1 MKLHVGKL
9 DRVNVTICTKL
20 LGLIILGKTSGIS
33 SRSATAAA

>member
-20 LGLIILGKTSGIS
+20 LGLIILGKPVV
-33 SRSATAAA
+33 

>member
-20 LGLIILGKTSGIS
+20 LGLIILGVKPVV
-33 SRSATAAA
+33 